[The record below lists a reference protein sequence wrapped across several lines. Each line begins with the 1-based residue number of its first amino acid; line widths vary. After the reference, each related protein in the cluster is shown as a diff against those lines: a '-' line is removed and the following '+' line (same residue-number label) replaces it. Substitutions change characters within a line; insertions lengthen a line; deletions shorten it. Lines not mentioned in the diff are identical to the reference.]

1 MLSMLTYDF
10 LGRIKDRVHGLC
22 NLTKKNKIQIIEC
35 NKKNCT
41 CDKLKVGEAAGTKG
55 KAKFTDP

>member
-1 MLSMLTYDF
+1 MTES
-10 LGRIKDRVHGLC
+10 
-22 NLTKKNKIQIIEC
+22 

-55 KAKFTDP
+55 KAKFTDPQALKKTVDISECHSRRKDRQN